1 MVPILPP
8 NLTGY
13 ISMNK
18 FDIVCRGDLQ
28 AFLFSDCSGSQDSS
42 HTLVDED
49 TVLTYNPD
57 GLPK

>member
-1 MVPILPP
+1 
-8 NLTGY
+8 
-13 ISMNK
+13 MNK

-28 AFLFSDCSGSQDSS
+28 EFLFSDCSGSQDSS